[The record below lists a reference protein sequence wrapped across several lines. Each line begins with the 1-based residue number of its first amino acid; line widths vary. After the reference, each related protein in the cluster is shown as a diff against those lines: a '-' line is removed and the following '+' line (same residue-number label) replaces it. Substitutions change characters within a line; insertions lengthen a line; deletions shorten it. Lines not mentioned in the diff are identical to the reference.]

1 MPDNPMTDNGIMT
14 DSREVPTV
22 TLAGDVAMPMVGF
35 GTWPMRGHKACE
47 AVLTALQAG
56 YRHVDTATMYANEAE
71 VGRGVRESGVP
82 RQEVFLT
89 SKLRASDAGRERE
102 VLTSSLRA
110 LGTDYLDLWLVHW
123 PPRGNT
129 SVQVWREMLALRD
142 QGLARAVGV
151 SNYSLPQIDELVGA
165 TGEAPAVNQI
175 HWNPRRYDAALLQ
188 GLRQRGVVVEGY
200 SPLKDTDL
208 NDPVLTEI
216 AWAHSVTPA
225 QVVLRWHLD
234 HEIAVIPKSA
244 DPKRIVA
251 NLNLFGFSLDP
262 AEMAQIDGL
271 AAR

>member
-1 MPDNPMTDNGIMT
+1 MRANPMADNGVMA

-22 TLAGDVAMPMVGF
+22 TLAGGVAMPMVGF

-71 VGRGVRESGVP
+71 VGRAVRESGVP

-102 VLTSSLRA
+102 VLTRSLRA
-110 LGTDYLDLWLVHW
+110 LGTDHLDLWLVHW
-123 PPRGNT
+123 PPRGGA
-129 SVQVWREMLALRD
+129 SVRAWRELLALREE
-142 QGLARAVGV
+142 GLARAVGV
-151 SNYSLPQIDELVGA
+151 SNYSLPQIDELVQA

-200 SPLKDTDL
+200 SPLKDTNL

-225 QVVLRWHLD
+225 QVVLRWHLE

-251 NLNLFGFSLDP
+251 NLNLFGFSLDA
-262 AEMAQIDGL
+262 AEVAQIDGL